1 MQTQQHARGLDERG
15 LALGIPAYQQRH
27 IGMQLQ
33 LRLGEAAEIADKQ
46 VGEHAIKHFSRDA
59 AFPVAFTLHMKMNPA
74 PIMASFQTVKG
85 FRDFFPQEC
94 ALRNY
99 ITETWRSVARRY
111 GFVEYEAP
119 LVESTDLYRKKSGAE
134 ITSQLYCFLDKA
146 EREISLRPEV
156 TPSLARMATAR
167 QRDFK
172 KPIKWF
178 QIGPCFRYEEPQE
191 GRGREFI
198 QFNADIL
205 GDSSPATSAELIALA
220 IDVVREFGVSADDFI
235 IRLSNRE
242 IWSIFL
248 ADKNIAEEHTTTFLS
263 IIDKIERARP
273 EETEKKLALIGL
285 TTAEVRAFMTSTDEN
300 HPAFAALRENLTAR
314 GLWQFIKIDATIVR
328 GLAYYTGVVF
338 EVFDLKHGL
347 RALAGGGT
355 YDKLCALMSD
365 GGVDMPAAGFAMG
378 DVVLGILLKRTPGA
392 QMKLTSAYLAAS
404 SIDAFVVVADE
415 AQRPHAL
422 AAVQVLRA
430 AGIRIDYSFGA
441 QKVGKQ
447 FQAAEDRK
455 ARFAIVFG
463 AEYPEVVIKNL
474 LARSQSTVPVGGLVE
489 EVQRLLAE
497 PAIGPLIA

>member
-1 MQTQQHARGLDERG
+1 MS
-15 LALGIPAYQQRH
+15 P
-27 IGMQLQ
+27 
-33 LRLGEAAEIADKQ
+33 
-46 VGEHAIKHFSRDA
+46 
-59 AFPVAFTLHMKMNPA
+59 
-74 PIMASFQTVKG
+74 FQTVKG
-85 FRDFFPQEC
+85 FRDFFPEEC
-94 ALRNY
+94 ARRNY
-99 ITETWRSVARRY
+99 IFDTWRAVARRY
-111 GFVEYEAP
+111 GFMVYEGP
-119 LVESTDLYRKKSGAE
+119 LVESTDLYRKKSGDE
-134 ITSQLYCFLDKA
+134 ITNQLYCFLDKA
-146 EREISLRPEV
+146 KREISLRPEI
-156 TPSLARMATAR
+156 TPSLARMVTAR

-191 GRGREFI
+191 GRSREFI

-220 IDVVREFGVSADDFI
+220 IDVMLEFGVSADDFI

-242 IWSIFL
+242 IWNTFL
-248 ADKNIAEEHTTTFLS
+248 ADKNIAAEHMQTFLQ

-273 EETEKKLALIGL
+273 EETEKKLAPIGL
-285 TTAEVRAFMTSTDEN
+285 TLAEVRAFMAAADEN

-314 GLWQFIKIDATIVR
+314 GLWQHIRIDATIVR
-328 GLAYYTGVVF
+328 GLAYYTGTVF

-347 RALAGGGT
+347 RALAGGGS

-365 GGVDMPAAGFAMG
+365 GHVDLPAAGFAMG
-378 DVVLGILLKRTPGA
+378 DVVLGILLKKTPGA
-392 QMKLTSAYLAAS
+392 QMKLTEALLAAS

-415 AQRPHAL
+415 AQRLHAL
-422 AAVQVLRA
+422 AAVQALRA
-430 AGIRIDYSFGA
+430 VGIRIDYSFGS

-474 LARSQSTVPVGGLVE
+474 VARSQSSVPAANLVD
-489 EVQRLLAE
+489 EVQKLLQE